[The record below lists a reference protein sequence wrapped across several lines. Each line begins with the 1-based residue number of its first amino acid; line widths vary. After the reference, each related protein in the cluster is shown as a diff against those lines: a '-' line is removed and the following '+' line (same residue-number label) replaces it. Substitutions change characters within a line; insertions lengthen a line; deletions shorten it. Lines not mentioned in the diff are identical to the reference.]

1 MDEFQEILQ
10 DFLIESFELIEQLDQ
25 DLVELESR
33 PDDLDLLNRIFRVA
47 HTIKGA
53 SSFLNFDVLTHL
65 THHME
70 NLLNMARHGDL
81 VIDADVMD
89 VILESIDLMKALLV
103 RIRDSGADAGLEVGQ
118 CVERLDAVANGTPLS
133 SVTETVTVT
142 ASETVVAV
150 EPQTDAEE
158 EADYSGMS
166 EAEVEAEIERLIA
179 QRQAEDA
186 AKRANKANSSAPVE
200 EEPDYE
206 GMDDAE
212 VEAEIERLL
221 AKRQAED
228 AAKRAQKAA
237 ETSTAPSVAA
247 PVAAPITSEPMPQS
261 EPIPAPV
268 PVAPAAPA
276 VQPKVEAKPATPVAR
291 RAAEP
296 KEEGENRGGGA
307 VEQTIRVDVKRLD
320 HLMNLIGELVL
331 GKNRLIKINDDVEER
346 YEGEAFLEELNQVVS
361 IVSLVTTDLQIAVM
375 KTRML
380 PIGKVFN
387 KFPRMIRDLSR
398 ELNKKIELEITG
410 EETELDKSIVEEI
423 GDPLVHIIRNSCDHG
438 IETPDVRLS
447 SGKEETGT
455 IHLKA
460 YHEGNHI
467 VIQIIDDG
475 KGLDAEMLKL
485 KSIEK
490 GIITEKEAEGMSEKE
505 AFGLIFRPGFSTA
518 AQVTSVSGRGVGM
531 DVVKTNIEKLNGMI
545 DIDSEVGKGTSMKL
559 KIPLTLAIIQ
569 ALLVGVQEEY
579 YAIPLASV
587 LETVRISKDEIYTV
601 ESRSVMRLRDE
612 VLSLV
617 HIGDIFE
624 VERVFDN
631 SEHAYVVVL
640 GLAES
645 KIGLI
650 VDSLV
655 GQEEIVI
662 KSLGEYLKGIE
673 GIAGAT
679 IRGDGGVTLIVDVAA
694 LMQMAKSVKS
704 TVGQESAEAKGRLGV
719 KNKPSDYKVMI
730 VDDSKTDRTIMRK
743 SLEPMGITL
752 VEATDGIEALNIL
765 KQADH
770 TFDAMLID
778 IEMPRMDGY
787 SLAAE
792 IKKYNKYKNLP
803 LIAVTSRTGKAD
815 RMRGV
820 ESGMVEYIT
829 KPYSS
834 EYLMNVVKRNI
845 KFNEGL

>member
-1 MDEFQEILQ
+1 MDEFEEILQ
-10 DFLIESFELIEQLDQ
+10 DFLIEAFELIEQLDQ
-25 DLVELESR
+25 DLVELETR

-81 VIDADVMD
+81 VIDANVMD

-103 RIRDSGADAGLEVGQ
+103 RIRDSSSDAGVEVAG
-118 CVERLDAVANGTPLS
+118 CVERLDAVANGEA
-133 SVTETVTVT
+133 SVVP
-142 ASETVVAV
+142 VAV
-150 EPQTDAEE
+150 VVEPIVAIKAVED
-158 EADYSGMS
+158 EADYSQLS
-166 EAEVEAEIERLIA
+166 EAEVEAEIERLL
-179 QRQAEDA
+179 AEKQTEA
-186 AKRANKANSSAPVE
+186 MAKRSSAQVVIE
-200 EEPDYE
+200 EEPDYSN
-206 GMDDAE
+206 MSDAE

-221 AKRQAED
+221 LEKQAQD
-228 AAKRAQKAA
+228 AAKRANKSQN
-237 ETSTAPSVAA
+237 STPPPPAPLA
-247 PVAAPITSEPMPQS
+247 PVVV
-261 EPIPAPV
+261 APV
-268 PVAPAAPA
+268 P
-276 VQPKVEAKPATPVAR
+276 PKVEAAPPPKPAATPR
-291 RAAEP
+291 RSEP
-296 KEEGENRGGGA
+296 KEEGGESKGGA
-307 VEQTIRVDVKRLD
+307 TVEQTIRVDVKRLD

-410 EETELDKSIVEEI
+410 EDTELDKSIVEEI

-438 IETPDVRLS
+438 VEIPQLRLDA
-447 SGKEETGT
+447 GKEEVGT
-455 IHLKA
+455 IQLKA

-475 KGLDAEMLKL
+475 KGLDPEMLKSKAL
-485 KSIEK
+485 DK
-490 GIITEKEAEGMSEKE
+490 GLITEKEADGMSDKE
-505 AFGLIFRPGFSTA
+505 AFALIFRPGFSTA

-545 DIDSEVGKGTSMKL
+545 DIDSEVGRGTSMKL

-587 LETVRISKDEIYTV
+587 LETVRIAKDDIYTV

-650 VDSLV
+650 VDTLI

-694 LMQMAKSVKS
+694 LMLMAKSVKS
-704 TVGQESAEAKGRLGV
+704 TVGQTGSEAKKIGV
-719 KNKPSDYKVMI
+719 KNSASDYCVMI
-730 VDDSKTDRTIMRK
+730 VDDSKTDRTIIRK
-743 SLEPMGITL
+743 SLEPLGITI
-752 VEATDGIEALNIL
+752 VEAVDGIEALNIL
-765 KQADH
+765 KQGDH
-770 TFDAMLID
+770 FFDGMLID

-787 SLAAE
+787 TLASE
-792 IKKYNKYKNLP
+792 IKKYNKYKNMP
-803 LIAVTSRTGKAD
+803 LIAVTSRSGKAD

-829 KPYSS
+829 KPYSPD
-834 EYLMNVVKRNI
+834 YLMNVVKRNI
-845 KFNEGL
+845 KFTEGF

>member
-10 DFLIESFELIEQLDQ
+10 DFLVESFELIEQLDQ

-81 VIDADVMD
+81 VIEPNVMD
-89 VILESIDLMKALLV
+89 VILESIDLMKALLT
-103 RIRDSGADAGLEVGQ
+103 RIRDTGEDSGLDVAA
-118 CVERLDAVANGTPLS
+118 CVTRLDAVANGDSAPAPAAPPPPPPAPEP
-133 SVTETVTVT
+133 VAAPQA
-142 ASETVVAV
+142 AS
-150 EPQTDAEE
+150 AEE
-158 EADYSGMS
+158 EPDYASMS
-166 EAEVEAEIERLIA
+166 EAEVEAEIERLLQ

-186 AKRANKANSSAPVE
+186 AKRSAKHSGGAASE
-200 EEPDYE
+200 EEIDYS
-206 GMDDAE
+206 GMSEEE
-212 VEAEIERLL
+212 VEAEIERLIQI
-221 AKRQAED
+221 RQAED
-228 AAKRAQKAA
+228 AEKRNAKKQSDEAKN
-237 ETSTAPSVAA
+237 
-247 PVAAPITSEPMPQS
+247 EP
-261 EPIPAPV
+261 
-268 PVAPAAPA
+268 APAAPPAPVEPQSA
-276 VQPKVEAKPATPVAR
+276 VVPVASTPAPAAKVEPAPPPKPAPR
-291 RAAEP
+291 RTEN
-296 KEEGENRGGGA
+296 KDEGEGGKGGA
-307 VEQTIRVDVKRLD
+307 TVEQTIRVDVKRLD

-438 IETPDVRLS
+438 IETPEKRLA

-455 IHLKA
+455 VQLKA

-475 KGLDAEMLKL
+475 KGLDPGMLKA
-485 KSIEK
+485 KSVEK
-490 GIITEKEAEGMSEKE
+490 GIITEKEADAMSDKE
-505 AFGLIFRPGFSTA
+505 AFALIFRPGFSTA

-545 DIDSEVGKGTSMKL
+545 DIDSEVGQGTSMKL

-694 LMQMAKSVKS
+694 LMHMAKSVKS
-704 TVGQESAEAKGRLGV
+704 TVGQENSEGKARSGAKNSA
-719 KNKPSDYKVMI
+719 SDYCVMI

-743 SLEPMGITL
+743 ALEPMGITL
-752 VEATDGIEALNIL
+752 VEASDGVEALNVL
-765 KQADH
+765 KQGDH
-770 TFDAMLID
+770 IFDAMLID

-787 SLAAE
+787 TLAGE

-803 LIAVTSRTGKAD
+803 LIAVTSRSGKAD

-829 KPYSS
+829 KPYSPD
-834 EYLMNVVKRNI
+834 YLMNVVKRNI